1 MATSDILGLFTS
13 PEQYQLNQDTAAR
26 ERALSYSKLD
36 PRAKASYG
44 FYRAGQQLGET
55 VGGALGGQDPQLK
68 LISQRQQLASQ
79 LDPSRP
85 ESFMQAAEL
94 AAKSGDQ
101 QFAIVLANAG
111 REANV
116 KVAQANKERQLA
128 VPARIQEA
136 QQAATISQAI
146 KQYKA
151 LPQTPE
157 TTQAIETLQL
167 QLDFLSPKPKVEA
180 TPNEIQIARR
190 VAELETQLSPD
201 AGVVL
206 PPQVRAGLQ
215 AELNNLKKQEKERN
229 ISFGTEA
236 ERKSKAKY
244 GKPYADL
251 TPEEAGIIDKLVEES
266 ERAKARETKPEFN
279 MGTTQ
284 PVEPKDWLKFSEFIN
299 KDPLM
304 NRTSSIMSDAPS
316 AIETIK
322 NSTQNN
328 FASAAL
334 PVAIAKITGE
344 GKNLSNADIVRYT
357 RTGGL
362 DQRIAGDVV
371 GFFTGK
377 KTDVTKSQ
385 AEQYAVSLYRGALL
399 ERKKFIQDQAEST
412 GYDQTPN
419 YKKTIEQLDKKLAQ
433 FKLVTPKG
441 SQNPSSPQPQA
452 FDADKEKRYQEFKAK
467 ELAKQS
473 GATR

>member
-44 FYRAGQQLGET
+44 FYRAGQQLGGAI
-55 VGGALGGQDPQLK
+55 GGALGGEDPQLK
-68 LISQRQQLASQ
+68 IISMRQQLASQ
-79 LDPSRP
+79 LDPTNLDTYKLVAQDAANRGDTQ
-85 ESFMQAAEL
+85 FAMAVADAGRQAAI
-94 AAKSGDQ
+94 Q
-101 QFAIVLANAG
+101 I
-111 REANV
+111 
-116 KVAQANKERQLA
+116 AQANKERQLA
-128 VPARIQEA
+128 VPSRIQES

-157 TTQAIETLQL
+157 TAQAIETLEL
-167 QLDFLSPKPKVEA
+167 QLDFLSPKPKAEKVA
-180 TPNEIQIARR
+180 DALQIASR
-190 VAELETQLSPD
+190 VAEIETQLSPD

-206 PPQVRAGLQ
+206 PPQVRAGLE
-215 AELNNLKKQEKERN
+215 AELNNLKKQEKEKN

-251 TPEEAGIIDKLVEES
+251 TPTEAGIVDKLVEES
-266 ERAKARETKPEFN
+266 ERAKAKASAIMLPN
-279 MGTTQ
+279 Q

-304 NRTSSIMSDAPS
+304 NRTSSILSDAPT
-316 AIETIK
+316 AIQTIK

-328 FASAAL
+328 FSSASL
-334 PVAIAKITGE
+334 PAAIAKLTGE
-344 GKNLSNADIVRYT
+344 GKNMSNQDIERYT

-377 KTDVTKSQ
+377 KTDVTKAQ
-385 AEQYAVSLYRGALL
+385 AEQFAVALYRGALL
-399 ERKKFIQDQAEST
+399 ERKQFIQDQAEST
-412 GYDQTPN
+412 GYDQSPN

-433 FKLVTPKG
+433 FKLVTPKD
-441 SQNPSSPQPQA
+441 SQSPSAPQPPVV
-452 FDADKEKRYQEFKAK
+452 DADKEKRYQEFKAK

>member
-1 MATSDILGLFTS
+1 MATSEILGLFTT
-13 PEQYQLNQDTAAR
+13 PEQYQLAQQQAQEAQAIQYANLTPMAR
-26 ERALSYSKLD
+26 AN
-36 PRAKASYG
+36 YG
-44 FYRAGQQLGET
+44 TFRAGQQLAGT
-55 VGGALGGQDPQLK
+55 IGRALGGQDPQLK
-68 LISQRQQLASQ
+68 MISMRQQLASQ
-79 LDPSRP
+79 LDPSKP

-101 QFAIVLANAG
+101 QFAIALANAG
-111 REANV
+111 REANI
-116 KVAQANKERQLA
+116 KVAQASKERQLA
-128 VPARIQEA
+128 VPARIQES
-136 QQAATISQAI
+136 QQAAVISQAI
-146 KQYKA
+146 RQYKA

-157 TTQAIETLQL
+157 TTQAIETLQV
-167 QLDFLSPKPKVEA
+167 QLDFLSPKPKAEKVA
-180 TPNEIQIARR
+180 DALQIASR
-190 VAELETQLSPD
+190 VAEIETQLSPD

-206 PPQVRAGLQ
+206 PPQVRAGLE
-215 AELNNLKKQEKERN
+215 AELNNLKKQEKEKN

-251 TPEEAGIIDKLVEES
+251 TPTEAGIVDKLVEES

-279 MGTTQ
+279 MGSTKA
-284 PVEPKDWLKFSEFIN
+284 VEPKDWLKFSEFIN

-304 NRTSSIMSDAPS
+304 SRTSSILSDAPS

-322 NSTQNN
+322 KSTQNN
-328 FASAAL
+328 FSSASL
-334 PVAIAKITGE
+334 PAAIAKLTGE
-344 GKNLSNADIVRYT
+344 GKNMSNQDIERYT

-377 KTDVTKSQ
+377 KTDVTKAQ
-385 AEQYAVSLYRGALL
+385 AEQFAVALYRGALL
-399 ERKKFIQDQAEST
+399 ERKQFIQDQAEST
-412 GYDQTPN
+412 GYNESPN
-419 YKKTIEQLDKKLAQ
+419 YKKTIEQLDKKLSQ

-441 SQNPSSPQPQA
+441 SQSPSAQQSPVV
-452 FDADKEKRYQEFKAK
+452 DADKEKRYQEFKAK